1 MNYGFTVIPAITVI
15 CYLIAEVIKNTPLS
29 NRWLPV
35 ISGTI
40 GGILGIVG
48 MNVITDFPADDII
61 TAVAV
66 GIVSG
71 LSATGANQIY
81 KQLKQKEVKDGIHT

>member
-15 CYLIAEVIKNTPLS
+15 CYLIAEAIKNTPLS

-61 TAVAV
+61 TAIAV